1 MAKTPQDV
9 LRQIKDEGIELI
21 DLKFTDLH
29 GKWQHLTVCTDMIE
43 EESFTEGLAF
53 DGSSIRG
60 WKGIQASDMAMVPD
74 ASTAWVDPFYRHKT
88 LSMICSIQEPRTGE
102 FYDRCPRAL
111 AQRALNYLK
120 SSGIADQAFFG
131 PEPEFFLFDDVRYNS
146 SEGGAS
152 YSVDTIEAP
161 WNSGRIEE
169 GGNLAY
175 KIQLKEG
182 YFPVAPNDTAQDIR
196 SEMLQMMGALGIP
209 IEKHHHEVAGPGQHE
224 LGMKFAELIAAADNV
239 MTYKYVVRN
248 VARKYGKTATF
259 MPKPVYNDNGSGM
272 HVHQSLWKGGDTLM
286 FGEGTDANLS
296 QTARW
301 YIGGILKHARA
312 FLAFT
317 NPTTNSYKR
326 LVPGFEAP
334 VNLVFSEGNRSAAVR
349 IPLTGLSPKAK
360 RLEFRSGDALAN
372 PYLAFSAMLMAGLDG
387 IKNQI
392 DPGSIEKRDLFSLS
406 EEELKEFSEN
416 PEKTVPA
423 SLNGALEALDADR
436 GFLTAG
442 GVFSDDF
449 IDNWIDLKY
458 EEVQQLRQRPHPH
471 EFVMYYDA

>member
-1 MAKTPQDV
+1 MSKSPQDV

-29 GKWQHLTVCTDMIE
+29 GKWQHLTVCTDLME

-74 ASTAWVDPFYRHKT
+74 ANTAWVDPFYRHKT
-88 LSMICSIQEPRTGE
+88 LSMICSIQEPRTGQPYE
-102 FYDRCPRAL
+102 RCPRAL
-111 AQRALNYLK
+111 AQRALNHLA
-120 SSGIADQAFFG
+120 STGLADMVFFG

-146 SEGGAS
+146 AEGGS
-152 YSVDTIEAP
+152 FYSVDTIEAG
-161 WNSGRIEE
+161 WNTGRIEE

-175 KIQLKEG
+175 KIQEKEG

-196 SEMLQMMGALGIP
+196 SEMLLLMGQLGIP
-209 IEKHHHEVAGPGQHE
+209 TEKHHHEVAAAGQHE
-224 LGMKFAELIAAADNV
+224 LGMKFAELIQAADNV
-239 MTYKYVVRN
+239 MTYKYIVRN
-248 VARKYGKTATF
+248 VAKKYGKTATF
-259 MPKPVYNDNGSGM
+259 MPKPVFNDNGSGM
-272 HVHQSLWKGGDTLM
+272 HVHQSLWKGGQPLF
-286 FGEGTDANLS
+286 FGEGTYANLS

-301 YIGGILKHARA
+301 YIGGILKHAPA

-334 VNLVFSEGNRSAAVR
+334 VNLVYSEGNRSAAVR
-349 IPLTGLSPKAK
+349 IPLTGPSPKAK

-372 PYLAFSAMLMAGLDG
+372 PYLAFSAMMMAGLDG

-392 DPGSIEKRDLFSLS
+392 DPGDGEDRDLFELPA
-406 EEELKEFSEN
+406 EELLKIA
-416 PEKTVPA
+416 TVPA
-423 SLNGALEALDADR
+423 SLNGALEALNADR

-471 EFVMYYDA
+471 EFTMYYDA

>member
-29 GKWQHLTVCTDMIE
+29 GKWQHLTVCTDLLE
-43 EESFTEGLAF
+43 EESFAEGLAF

-88 LSMICSIQEPRTGE
+88 LSMICSIQEPRTGLPYE
-102 FYDRCPRAL
+102 RCPRAL
-111 AQRALNYLK
+111 AQRALDYL
-120 SSGIADQAFFG
+120 SSTGLADMAFFG

-146 SEGGAS
+146 SAGGS
-152 YSVDTIEAP
+152 FYSVDTIEAG
-161 WNSGRIEE
+161 WNTGRLEE

-175 KIQLKEG
+175 KIQEKEG

-196 SEMLQMMGALGIP
+196 SEMLLLMGQLGIP
-209 IEKHHHEVAGPGQHE
+209 IEKHHHEVAGAGQHE
-224 LGMKFAELIAAADNV
+224 LGMKFAELIQAADNV

-248 VARKYGKTATF
+248 VAKKYGKTATF
-259 MPKPVYNDNGSGM
+259 MPKPVFNDNGSGM
-272 HVHQSLWKGGDTLM
+272 HVHQSLWKGGQPL
-286 FGEGTDANLS
+286 FYGEGTYANLS

-301 YIGGILKHARA
+301 YIGGILKHAPA

-334 VNLVFSEGNRSAAVR
+334 VNLVYSEGNRSAAVR
-349 IPLTGLSPKAK
+349 IPLTGPSPKAK

-372 PYLAFSAMLMAGLDG
+372 PYLAFSAMMMAGIDG

-392 DPGSIEKRDLFSLS
+392 EPGDGFDKDLFELPA
-406 EEELKEFSEN
+406 EELASIA
-416 PEKTVPA
+416 TVPS

-436 GFLTAG
+436 GFLTEG

-449 IDNWIDLKY
+449 IQNWIDIKY

-471 EFVMYYDA
+471 EFAMYYDA